1 MVQKEINK
9 KLPFYSLAAILLA
22 VLLVASIYSFNIES
36 LTPNQ
41 GPLNNPNL
49 NNNNNNPNPIDNINI
64 NPQVYSMMTF
74 SSYSA
79 LADFLKTSTGSSSL
93 GSYDGRFGLS
103 SQAPSAVPSQA
114 ESGLGGTNTK
124 DYSTTNIQVAGVDEA
139 DKVKTDGNYIYMI
152 GNNTVYILDAN
163 PQNAK
168 VLYKIP
174 YENTYLSGIYL
185 NENTNKLVVLG
196 NQYVPY
202 VYPNGR
208 ELQPGFSTDLY
219 PYWNS
224 GTTFVHI
231 YDVTDKSQPVLARNF
246 TMTGNYVN
254 SRMIE
259 GYVYSIVNQNAY
271 LVNDTPVLPMMN
283 SGTKMSEIAAT
294 NIYYTNF
301 TDTFYSYTTFL
312 AFNLQNN
319 DQKPTNMTIMM
330 GGAGTIYV
338 SQSNIYVTYPT
349 YNYQLLKVPE
359 TIGGATTGSAPIGI
373 LPQETW
379 QEKTSIYRIAISG
392 PKMTFAAQGN
402 VTGNVLNQYAMDEN
416 NNYFRIA
423 TTAYYYNSQTYTSTQ
438 QNNIY
443 VLDMNLQTV
452 GKLEN
457 LGTGENFHAA
467 RFMGNRCYLVTF
479 QRTDPLFVID
489 LSQPN
494 HPKLL
499 GELIIPGYSDYL
511 HPFDETHLIGLG
523 KDAVAAEGNF
533 AWYLGLKLSIFDV
546 ADVNNPKEIAKFNI
560 GDRGTSSE
568 ALYEPKAFLFD
579 SAKGLLVLP
588 VDLYLINQTATSI
601 ITGVPEKTLPPVP
614 TTSSSISTTQPGGIG
629 TGSSSPSTY
638 GQFVWQ
644 GVYIFKVSLTN
655 GFELR
660 GNVTQ
665 MDNAAAL
672 MNDPALITRS
682 SYQWVDYNHFITR
695 SLYIE
700 NVLYTFSETRVQLNS
715 LDNFE
720 QIARIDLN

>member
-9 KLPFYSLAAILLA
+9 KLPIYALAAILLS
-22 VLLVASIYSFNIES
+22 VLLISSIYSFSNNS

-41 GPLNNPNL
+41 FNNPNP
-49 NNNNNNPNPIDNINI
+49 NNNNNG
-64 NPQVYSMMTF
+64 QVSSMQHF
-74 SSYSA
+74 PSYTA
-79 LADFLKTSTGSSSL
+79 LKDFLKTSTASSPL
-93 GSYDGRFGLS
+93 GTYDTRFGITTS
-103 SQAPSAVPSQA
+103 SPSAVPSQA
-114 ESGLGGTNTK
+114 ESSLGGTNTK

-139 DKVKTDGNYIYMI
+139 DKVKTDGKYLYMI
-152 GNNTVYILDAN
+152 GNNSVYIIDAN

-168 VLYKIP
+168 VLFKIP
-174 YENTYLSGIYL
+174 YENAYLAGIYL
-185 NENTNKLVVLG
+185 NENTNKLIVLG
-196 NQYVPY
+196 SQYVPY
-202 VYPNGR
+202 TYTNGIDI
-208 ELQPGFSTDLY
+208 QPSFSTDLY

-224 GTTFVHI
+224 GTSFVHI
-231 YDVTDKSQPVLARNF
+231 YDVADKSRPTLASNF

-259 GYVYSIVNQNAY
+259 GYIYAIVNQNAY
-271 LVNDTPVLPMMN
+271 LVNETPVLPMVK
-283 SGTKMSEIAAT
+283 SGTAMIEIAPT

-301 TDTFYSYTTFL
+301 TDTYYSYTTFL
-312 AFNLQNN
+312 AFNLQSL
-319 DQKPTNMTIMM
+319 DLKPSSMTIMM

-338 SQSNIYVTYPT
+338 SQNNIYVTYPSYT
-349 YNYQLLKVPE
+349 YQLLK
-359 TIGGATTGSAPIGI
+359 APIGTGDVRI
-373 LPQETW
+373 GIVPQDSF
-379 QEKTSIYRIAISG
+379 QEKTSIYRIAVSG
-392 PKMTFAAQGN
+392 SSMTFAAQGN
-402 VTGNVLNQYAMDEN
+402 VTGNVLSQYAMDEN
-416 NNYFRIA
+416 NDYFRIA
-423 TTAYYYNSQTYTSTQ
+423 TTAYSYSSATGTSTQ
-438 QNNIY
+438 QNNVY
-443 VLDMNLQTV
+443 VLDINLQTV

-467 RFMGNRCYLVTF
+467 RFMGDRCYLVTF

-489 LSQPN
+489 LSQPTN
-494 HPKLL
+494 PRLL

-511 HPFDETHLIGLG
+511 HPLDQTHLIGLG

-588 VDLYLINQTATSI
+588 VDLYLINQTATSMI
-601 ITGVPEKTLPPVP
+601 NGIPEKALPPLAP
-614 TTSSSISTTQPGGIG
+614 TTSSTLTTPSGGIG

-660 GNVTQ
+660 GNITQ

-700 NVLYTFSETRVQLNS
+700 SVLYTLSETRVQLNS
-715 LDNFE
+715 LDTFE
-720 QIARIDLN
+720 QIARIELN

>member
-9 KLPFYSLAAILLA
+9 KLPIYTLAAILLA
-22 VLLVASIYSFNIES
+22 VLLVASIYSFNNES

-41 GPLNNPNL
+41 GPLNNPGS
-49 NNNNNNPNPIDNINI
+49 NNNNNNPNPESN
-64 NPQVYSMMTF
+64 NPQVSSMMTF
-74 SSYSA
+74 SSVSA
-79 LADFLKTSTGSSSL
+79 LADFLKTGTGSSSF
-93 GSYDGRFGLS
+93 GSYDARFGLS

-114 ESGLGGTNTK
+114 ESSLGGTNTK

-152 GNNTVYILDAN
+152 GNNTVYIMDAN
-163 PQNAK
+163 TQNAK

-174 YENTYLSGIYL
+174 YENAYLSGIYL
-185 NENTNKLVVLG
+185 NENTNKLIVLG

-202 VYPNGR
+202 VYTDNG
-208 ELQPGFSTDLY
+208 ELQSGFSADWY

-231 YDVTDKSQPVLARNF
+231 YDVTDKNRPVLARNF

-259 GYVYSIVNQNAY
+259 GYVYAIVNQNAY
-271 LVNDTPVLPMMN
+271 LVNDTPILPMIS
-283 SGTKMSEIAAT
+283 SGTKTSEIAPA

-301 TDTFYSYTTFL
+301 TDSYYSYTTFL
-312 AFNLQNN
+312 AFNLQNTN
-319 DQKPTNMTIMM
+319 QNPSNMTIMM

-338 SQSNIYVTYPT
+338 SQTNIYVTYPSYT
-349 YNYQLLKVPE
+349 PLLLREP
-359 TIGGATTGSAPIGI
+359 ATTGGAPIGSI
-373 LPQETW
+373 PQETW

-392 PKMTFAAQGN
+392 SSMTFAAQGN
-402 VTGNVLNQYAMDEN
+402 VTGNVLNQYAMDES

-423 TTAYYYNSQTYTSTQ
+423 TTAYNYNSATYTSTQ

-443 VLDMNLQTV
+443 VLDMNLRTV

-467 RFMGNRCYLVTF
+467 SFMGNRCYLVTF

-489 LSQPN
+489 LSQPTN
-494 HPKLL
+494 PKLL

-511 HPFDETHLIGLG
+511 HPLDETHLIGLG
-523 KDAVAAEGNF
+523 KDAVASEGNF

-546 ADVNNPKEIAKFNI
+546 ANVNSPKEIAKFNI

-601 ITGVPEKTLPPVP
+601 ITGVPEKTLPPAAP
-614 TTSSSISTTQPGGIG
+614 TPGFTASTQVGGIG
-629 TGSSSPSTY
+629 TGSSSPDTY

-655 GFELR
+655 GFELQ

-682 SYQWVDYNHFITR
+682 SYQWVDYNHYITR

-715 LDNFE
+715 LNNSE
-720 QIARIDLN
+720 LIARIDLS

>member
-9 KLPFYSLAAILLA
+9 KLPIYSLAAILLS
-22 VLLVASIYSFNIES
+22 VLLIASIYSFS
-36 LTPNQ
+36 
-41 GPLNNPNL
+41 GDLNYPIL
-49 NNNNNNPNPIDNINI
+49 NNNNG
-64 NPQVYSMMTF
+64 QVSSMSTF
-74 SSYSA
+74 PSYTA
-79 LADFLKTSTGSSSL
+79 LKDFLKTSTGSSPSDT
-93 GSYDGRFGLS
+93 YDSRFGIS
-103 SQAPSAVPSQA
+103 AQSPTAAPNLA
-114 ESGLGGTNTK
+114 ESTVGGTSTK
-124 DYSTTNIQVAGVDEA
+124 DYSATNIQVSGVDEA
-139 DKVKTDGNYIYMI
+139 DKVKTDGNYLYMI

-168 VLYKIP
+168 VLFKIP
-174 YENTYLSGIYL
+174 YENAYLAGIYL
-185 NENTNKLVVLG
+185 NENTSKLIVLG
-196 NQYVPY
+196 SQYIPY
-202 VYPNGR
+202 TYTNGIDV
-208 ELQPGFSTDLY
+208 QPSFSTDLY

-224 GTTFVHI
+224 GTSFVHI
-231 YDVTDKSQPVLARNF
+231 YDITDKSRPTLASNF

-259 GYVYSIVNQNAY
+259 GYVYAIVNQNAY
-271 LVNDTPVLPMMN
+271 LVNETPVLPMVK
-283 SGTKMSEIAAT
+283 SGTVMTEIAPT

-301 TDTFYSYTTFL
+301 TDTYYSYTTFL
-312 AFNLQNN
+312 AFNLQSL
-319 DQKPTNMTIMM
+319 DLKPSSMTIMM

-338 SQSNIYVTYPT
+338 SQNNIYVTYPSYT
-349 YNYQLLKVPE
+349 YQLLK
-359 TIGGATTGSAPIGI
+359 APIGTGDVRI
-373 LPQETW
+373 GIVPQDSF
-379 QEKTSIYRIAISG
+379 QEKTSIYRIAVSG
-392 PKMTFAAQGN
+392 SSMTFAAQGN
-402 VTGNVLNQYAMDEN
+402 VTGNVLSQYAMDEN
-416 NNYFRIA
+416 NDYFRIA
-423 TTAYYYNSQTYTSTQ
+423 TTAYSYSSATGTSTQ
-438 QNNIY
+438 QNNVY
-443 VLDMNLQTV
+443 VLDINLQTV

-467 RFMGNRCYLVTF
+467 RFMGDRCYLVTF

-489 LSQPN
+489 LSQPTN
-494 HPKLL
+494 PRLL

-511 HPFDETHLIGLG
+511 HPLDQTHLIGLG

-588 VDLYLINQTATSI
+588 VDLYLINQTATSMI
-601 ITGVPEKTLPPVP
+601 NGIPEKALPPLAP
-614 TTSSSISTTQPGGIG
+614 TTSSTLTTPSGGIG

-660 GNVTQ
+660 GNITQ

-700 NVLYTFSETRVQLNS
+700 SVLYTLSETRVQLNS
-715 LDNFE
+715 LDTFE
-720 QIARIDLN
+720 QIARIELN

>member
-9 KLPFYSLAAILLA
+9 KLPIYSLAAILLS
-22 VLLVASIYSFNIES
+22 VLLIASIYSFS
-36 LTPNQ
+36 
-41 GPLNNPNL
+41 GDLNYPIL
-49 NNNNNNPNPIDNINI
+49 NNNYG
-64 NPQVYSMMTF
+64 QVSSMSTF
-74 SSYSA
+74 PSYTA
-79 LADFLKTSTGSSSL
+79 LKDFLKTSTGSSPSDT
-93 GSYDGRFGLS
+93 YDSRFGIS
-103 SQAPSAVPSQA
+103 AQSPTAAPNLA
-114 ESGLGGTNTK
+114 ESTVGGTNTK
-124 DYSTTNIQVAGVDEA
+124 DYSATNIQVSGVDEA
-139 DKVKTDGNYIYMI
+139 DKVKTDGNYLYMI

-168 VLYKIP
+168 VLFKIP
-174 YENTYLSGIYL
+174 YENAYLAGIYL
-185 NENTNKLVVLG
+185 NENTSKLIVLG
-196 NQYVPY
+196 SQYIPY
-202 VYPNGR
+202 TYTNGIDV
-208 ELQPGFSTDLY
+208 QPSFSTDLY

-224 GTTFVHI
+224 GTSFVHI
-231 YDVTDKSQPVLARNF
+231 YDITDKSRPTLASNF

-259 GYVYSIVNQNAY
+259 GYIYAIVNQNAY
-271 LVNDTPVLPMMN
+271 LVNETPVLPMVK
-283 SGTKMSEIAAT
+283 SGTVMTEIAPT

-301 TDTFYSYTTFL
+301 TDTYYSYTTFL
-312 AFNLQNN
+312 AFNLQSL
-319 DQKPTNMTIMM
+319 DLKPSSMTIMM

-338 SQSNIYVTYPT
+338 SQNNIYVTYPSYT
-349 YNYQLLKVPE
+349 YQLLK
-359 TIGGATTGSAPIGI
+359 APIGTGDVRI
-373 LPQETW
+373 GIVPQDSF
-379 QEKTSIYRIAISG
+379 QEKTSIYRIAVSG
-392 PKMTFAAQGN
+392 SSMTFAAQGN
-402 VTGNVLNQYAMDEN
+402 VTGNVLSQYAMDEN
-416 NNYFRIA
+416 NDYFRIA
-423 TTAYYYNSQTYTSTQ
+423 TTAYSYSSATGTSTQ
-438 QNNIY
+438 QNNVY
-443 VLDMNLQTV
+443 VLDINLQTV

-467 RFMGNRCYLVTF
+467 RFMGDRCYLVTF

-489 LSQPN
+489 LSQPTN
-494 HPKLL
+494 PRLL

-511 HPFDETHLIGLG
+511 HPLDQTHLIGLG

-588 VDLYLINQTATSI
+588 VDLYLINQTATSMI
-601 ITGVPEKTLPPVP
+601 NGIPEKALPPLAP
-614 TTSSSISTTQPGGIG
+614 TTSSTLTTPSGGIG

-660 GNVTQ
+660 GNITQ

-700 NVLYTFSETRVQLNS
+700 SVLYTLSETRVQLNS
-715 LDNFE
+715 LDTFE
-720 QIARIDLN
+720 QIARIELN

>member
-1 MVQKEINK
+1 MVQKEVNK
-9 KLPFYSLAAILLA
+9 KLTVYGLASILLA
-22 VLLVASIYSFNIES
+22 VLLFASIYSFSIES

-49 NNNNNNPNPIDNINI
+49 NNNKNNQNPDNNI
-64 NPQVYSMMTF
+64 SPQVSSMMTF

-79 LADFLKTSTGSSSL
+79 LKDFLKTSTGSSSL
-93 GSYDGRFGLS
+93 GYYDSRFGLP

-114 ESGLGGTNTK
+114 ESALGGTNTK
-124 DYSTTNIQVAGVDEA
+124 DYSATNIQVADVDEA

-152 GNNTVYILDAN
+152 GNNTVYIIDAN

-168 VLYKIP
+168 VLFKMS
-174 YENTYLSGIYL
+174 YEDAYLAGIYL
-185 NENTNKLVVLG
+185 NENTNKLIVLG
-196 NQYVPY
+196 NQYIPY
-202 VYPNGR
+202 ISISRDLSPS
-208 ELQPGFSTDLY
+208 FTTDLY

-231 YDVTDKSQPVLARNF
+231 YDVANKTRPILARNF

-259 GYVYSIVNQNAY
+259 GYAYAIVNQNAY
-271 LVNDTPVLPMMN
+271 LVDETPILPMIN
-283 SGTKMSEIAAT
+283 SGTVMTEIAPT
-294 NIYYTNF
+294 NIYYTNIS
-301 TDTFYSYTTFL
+301 DSYYSYTTFL
-312 AFNLQNN
+312 AFNLQNL
-319 DQKPTNMTIMM
+319 DQKPSNMTIMM
-330 GGAGTIYV
+330 GGAGTLYV
-338 SQSNIYVTYPT
+338 SQNNIYVTYPSYT
-349 YNYQLLKVPE
+349 PQLLKLP
-359 TIGGATTGSAPIGI
+359 ATTGGAPIGI
-373 LPQETW
+373 LPQETYL
-379 QEKTSIYRIAISG
+379 EKTSIYRIAISG
-392 PKMTFAAQGN
+392 SSMTFAAQGN

-423 TTAYYYNSQTYTSTQ
+423 TTAYYYNPATSTSTQ

-443 VLDMNLQTV
+443 VLNMNLQTV

-467 RFMGNRCYLVTF
+467 RFMGDRCYIVTF

-494 HPKLL
+494 NPKLL

-511 HPFDETHLIGLG
+511 HPLDQTHLIGLG
-523 KDAVAAEGNF
+523 KDAVATEGNF
-533 AWYLGLKLSIFDV
+533 ALYLGLKLSIFDV
-546 ADVNNPKEIAKFNI
+546 ADVNNPKEIAKFDI
-560 GDRGTSSE
+560 GDRGTTSE

-579 SAKGLLVLP
+579 SSKGLLVLP
-588 VDLYLINQTATSI
+588 VDLYLINRTATSI
-601 ITGVPEKTLPPVP
+601 ITGIPGKTLSPVVP
-614 TTSSSISTTQPGGIG
+614 TPTASLITRAGGIG

-644 GVYIFKVSLTN
+644 GVYIFKVSLTK
-655 GFELR
+655 GFELK

-682 SYQWVDYNHFITR
+682 SYQWIDYNHFITR
-695 SLYIE
+695 SLYIQ
-700 NVLYTFSETRVQLNS
+700 NVLYTLSETRVQLNS

-720 QIARIDLN
+720 QIARIDLS

>member
-1 MVQKEINK
+1 MVQKEINR
-9 KLPFYSLAAILLA
+9 KLPIYALAAILLS
-22 VLLVASIYSFNIES
+22 VLLITSIYSFSNDS

-41 GPLNNPNL
+41 GQLNNPNP
-49 NNNNNNPNPIDNINI
+49 NNNNNG
-64 NPQVYSMMTF
+64 QVSSMKTF
-74 SSYSA
+74 PSYTA
-79 LADFLKTSTGSSSL
+79 LKDFLKTSTGSSPL
-93 GSYDGRFGLS
+93 GTYDSRFGLS
-103 SQAPSAVPSQA
+103 TQSPSALPSQA
-114 ESGLGGTNTK
+114 ESTLGETNTK
-124 DYSTTNIQVAGVDEA
+124 DYSSTNIQVAGVDEA
-139 DKVKTDGNYIYMI
+139 DKIKTDGNYLYII

-168 VLYKIP
+168 VLFKIP
-174 YENTYLSGIYL
+174 YENAILEGIYL
-185 NENTNKLVVLG
+185 NENTSKLVVLG
-196 NQYVPY
+196 NRYVPY
-202 VYPNGR
+202 TYANGIDI
-208 ELQPGFSTDLY
+208 QPSFSTDLY

-231 YDVTDKSQPVLARNF
+231 YDVTDKSRPTLSRNF

-259 GYVYSIVNQNAY
+259 GYVYAIVNQNAY
-271 LVNDTPVLPMMN
+271 LVNETPVLPMIKSSTAM
-283 SGTKMSEIAAT
+283 TEIAPT

-301 TDTFYSYTTFL
+301 TDTYYSYTTFL
-312 AFNLQNN
+312 AFNLQNS
-319 DQKPTNMTIMM
+319 DQKPSTMTIMM

-338 SQSNIYVTYPT
+338 SQNNMYVTYPS
-349 YNYQLLKVPE
+349 YSYQLLKAP
-359 TIGGATTGSAPIGI
+359 IGTGDARIGI
-373 LPQETW
+373 LPQDTF
-379 QEKTSIYRIAISG
+379 QEKTSIYRIAVSG
-392 PKMTFAAQGN
+392 SSMTFAAQGN

-423 TTAYYYNSQTYTSTQ
+423 TTAYYYNSATGTSIQ
-438 QNNIY
+438 QNNVY
-443 VLDMNLQTV
+443 VLDMSLQTV

-467 RFMGNRCYLVTF
+467 RFMGDRCYLVTF

-489 LSQPN
+489 LSQPAN
-494 HPKLL
+494 PKLI
-499 GELIIPGYSDYL
+499 GELIMPGYSDYL
-511 HPFDETHLIGLG
+511 HPIDQTHLIGLG

-533 AWYLGLKLSIFDV
+533 AWYQGLKLSIFDV

-579 SAKGLLVLP
+579 SSKGLLILP

-601 ITGVPEKTLPPVP
+601 ITGIPEKTLPPVTATP
-614 TTSSSISTTQPGGIG
+614 DSTFSPQAGGIG
-629 TGSSSPSTY
+629 IGSSSPSTY

-644 GVYIFKVSLTN
+644 GVYIFKVSLTK
-655 GFELR
+655 GFELQ

-682 SYQWVDYNHFITR
+682 SYQWFDYNHFITR
-695 SLYIE
+695 SLYIQ

>member
-9 KLPFYSLAAILLA
+9 KLPIYALAAILLA
-22 VLLVASIYSFNIES
+22 VLLIASIYSFSNDS

-41 GPLNNPNL
+41 GQLNNPNP
-49 NNNNNNPNPIDNINI
+49 NNNYNG
-64 NPQVYSMMTF
+64 QVSSMKTF
-74 SSYSA
+74 PSYTA
-79 LADFLKTSTGSSSL
+79 LKDFLKTSTGSSPL
-93 GSYDGRFGLS
+93 GTYDARFGIS
-103 SQAPSAVPSQA
+103 TQAPSAVPSQA
-114 ESGLGGTNTK
+114 ESTLGGTNTK

-139 DKVKTDGNYIYMI
+139 DKVKTDGNYLYMI
-152 GNNTVYILDAN
+152 GNNTVYIIDAN

-168 VLYKIP
+168 VLSKIP
-174 YENTYLSGIYL
+174 YENAYIEGIYL
-185 NENTNKLVVLG
+185 NENTNKLIVLG
-196 NQYVPY
+196 SQYIPY
-202 VYPNGR
+202 TYANGIDI
-208 ELQPGFSTDLY
+208 QPSFSTDLY

-231 YDVTDKSQPVLARNF
+231 YDVTDKSRPMLARNF

-259 GYVYSIVNQNAY
+259 GYVYAIVNQNAY
-271 LVNDTPVLPMMN
+271 LVNETPVLPMIN
-283 SGTKMSEIAAT
+283 SGTAMTEIAPT

-301 TDTFYSYTTFL
+301 TDTYYSYTTFL
-312 AFNLQNN
+312 AFNLQNL
-319 DQKPTNMTIMM
+319 DQPPSNMTIMM

-338 SQSNIYVTYPT
+338 SQNNIYVTYPSYT
-349 YNYQLLKVPE
+349 YQLLKAP
-359 TIGGATTGSAPIGI
+359 IATVGAPIGI
-373 LPQETW
+373 LPQDTF
-379 QEKTSIYRIAISG
+379 QEKTSIYRIVVSG
-392 PKMTFAAQGN
+392 SSMTFAAQGN

-423 TTAYYYNSQTYTSTQ
+423 TTAYYYNSATGTSTQ
-438 QNNIY
+438 QNNVY
-443 VLDMNLQTV
+443 VLDINLQTV

-467 RFMGNRCYLVTF
+467 RFMGDRCYLVAF

-489 LSQPN
+489 LSQPTN
-494 HPKLL
+494 PKLL
-499 GELIIPGYSDYL
+499 GELTIPGYSDYL
-511 HPFDETHLIGLG
+511 HPIDQTHLIGLG
-523 KDAVAAEGNF
+523 KDAVATEGNF

-560 GDRGTSSE
+560 GDRGTNSE

-579 SAKGLLVLP
+579 NAKGILVLP

-601 ITGVPEKTLPPVP
+601 ITGIPEKTVPPVAQTP
-614 TTSSSISTTQPGGIG
+614 SSTLTIQSGGIG
-629 TGSSSPSTY
+629 TGASSPSTY

-660 GNVTQ
+660 GNITQ

-700 NVLYTFSETRVQLNS
+700 NVLYTLSETRVQLNS

>member
-9 KLPFYSLAAILLA
+9 KLPIYSLAAILLS
-22 VLLVASIYSFNIES
+22 VLLIASIYSFS
-36 LTPNQ
+36 
-41 GPLNNPNL
+41 GDLNYPIL
-49 NNNNNNPNPIDNINI
+49 NNNYG
-64 NPQVYSMMTF
+64 QVSSMSTF
-74 SSYSA
+74 PSYTA
-79 LADFLKTSTGSSSL
+79 LKDFLKTSTGSSPSDT
-93 GSYDGRFGLS
+93 YDSRFGIS
-103 SQAPSAVPSQA
+103 AQSPTAAPNLA
-114 ESGLGGTNTK
+114 ESTVGGTSTK
-124 DYSTTNIQVAGVDEA
+124 DYSATNIQVSGVDEA
-139 DKVKTDGNYIYMI
+139 DKVKTDGNYLYMI

-168 VLYKIP
+168 VLFKIP
-174 YENTYLSGIYL
+174 YENAYLAGIYL
-185 NENTNKLVVLG
+185 NENTSKLIVLG
-196 NQYVPY
+196 SQYIPY
-202 VYPNGR
+202 TYTNGIDV
-208 ELQPGFSTDLY
+208 QPSFSTDLY

-224 GTTFVHI
+224 GTSFVHI
-231 YDVTDKSQPVLARNF
+231 YDITDKSRPTLASNF

-259 GYVYSIVNQNAY
+259 GYVYAIVNQNAY
-271 LVNDTPVLPMMN
+271 LVNETPVLPMVK
-283 SGTKMSEIAAT
+283 SGTVMTEIAPT

-301 TDTFYSYTTFL
+301 TDTYYSYTTFL
-312 AFNLQNN
+312 AFNLQSL
-319 DQKPTNMTIMM
+319 DLKPSSMTIMM

-338 SQSNIYVTYPT
+338 SQNNIYVTYPSYT
-349 YNYQLLKVPE
+349 YQLLK
-359 TIGGATTGSAPIGI
+359 APIGTGDVRI
-373 LPQETW
+373 GIVPQDSF
-379 QEKTSIYRIAISG
+379 QEKTSIYRIAVSG
-392 PKMTFAAQGN
+392 SSMTFAAQGN
-402 VTGNVLNQYAMDEN
+402 VTGNVLSQYAMDEN
-416 NNYFRIA
+416 NDYFRIA
-423 TTAYYYNSQTYTSTQ
+423 TTAYSYSSATGTSTQ
-438 QNNIY
+438 QNNVY
-443 VLDMNLQTV
+443 VLDINLQTV

-467 RFMGNRCYLVTF
+467 RFMGDRCYLVTF

-489 LSQPN
+489 LSQPTN
-494 HPKLL
+494 PRLL

-511 HPFDETHLIGLG
+511 HPLDQTHLIGLG

-588 VDLYLINQTATSI
+588 VDLYLINQTATSMI
-601 ITGVPEKTLPPVP
+601 NGIPEKALPPLAP
-614 TTSSSISTTQPGGIG
+614 TTSSTLTTPSGGIG

-660 GNVTQ
+660 GNITQ

-700 NVLYTFSETRVQLNS
+700 SVLYTLSETRVQLNS
-715 LDNFE
+715 LDTFE
-720 QIARIDLN
+720 QIARIELN

>member
-9 KLPFYSLAAILLA
+9 KLPIYSLAAILLS
-22 VLLVASIYSFNIES
+22 VLLIASIYSFS
-36 LTPNQ
+36 
-41 GPLNNPNL
+41 GDLNYPIL
-49 NNNNNNPNPIDNINI
+49 NNNNG
-64 NPQVYSMMTF
+64 QVSSMSTF
-74 SSYSA
+74 PSYTA
-79 LADFLKTSTGSSSL
+79 LKDFLKTSTGSSPSDT
-93 GSYDGRFGLS
+93 YDSRFGIS
-103 SQAPSAVPSQA
+103 AQSPTAAPNLA
-114 ESGLGGTNTK
+114 ESTVGGTSTK
-124 DYSTTNIQVAGVDEA
+124 DYSATNIQVSGVDEA
-139 DKVKTDGNYIYMI
+139 DKVKTDGNYLYMI

-168 VLYKIP
+168 VLFKIP
-174 YENTYLSGIYL
+174 YENAYLAGIYL
-185 NENTNKLVVLG
+185 NENTSKLIVLG
-196 NQYVPY
+196 SQYIPY
-202 VYPNGR
+202 TYTNGIDV
-208 ELQPGFSTDLY
+208 QPSFSTDLY

-224 GTTFVHI
+224 GTSFVHI
-231 YDVTDKSQPVLARNF
+231 YDITDKSRPTLASNF

-259 GYVYSIVNQNAY
+259 GYIYAIVNQNAY
-271 LVNDTPVLPMMN
+271 LVNETPVLPMVK
-283 SGTKMSEIAAT
+283 SGTAMTEIAPT

-301 TDTFYSYTTFL
+301 TDTYYSYTTFL
-312 AFNLQNN
+312 AFNLQSL
-319 DQKPTNMTIMM
+319 DLKPSSMTIMM

-338 SQSNIYVTYPT
+338 SQNNIYVTYPSYT
-349 YNYQLLKVPE
+349 YQLLK
-359 TIGGATTGSAPIGI
+359 APIGTGDVRI
-373 LPQETW
+373 GIVPQDSF
-379 QEKTSIYRIAISG
+379 QEKTSIYRIAVSG
-392 PKMTFAAQGN
+392 SSMTFAAQGN
-402 VTGNVLNQYAMDEN
+402 VTGNVLSQYAMDEN
-416 NNYFRIA
+416 NDYFRIA
-423 TTAYYYNSQTYTSTQ
+423 TTAYSYSSATGTSTQ
-438 QNNIY
+438 QNNVY
-443 VLDMNLQTV
+443 VLDINLQTV

-467 RFMGNRCYLVTF
+467 RFMGDRCYLVTF

-489 LSQPN
+489 LSQPTN
-494 HPKLL
+494 PRLL

-511 HPFDETHLIGLG
+511 HPLDQTHLIGLG

-588 VDLYLINQTATSI
+588 VDLYLINQTATSMI
-601 ITGVPEKTLPPVP
+601 NGIPEKALPPLAP
-614 TTSSSISTTQPGGIG
+614 TTSSTLTTPSGGIG

-660 GNVTQ
+660 GNITQ

-700 NVLYTFSETRVQLNS
+700 SVLYTLSETRVQLNS
-715 LDNFE
+715 LDTFE
-720 QIARIDLN
+720 QIARIELN

>member
-1 MVQKEINK
+1 MVQKEINR
-9 KLPFYSLAAILLA
+9 KLPIYALAAILLS
-22 VLLVASIYSFNIES
+22 VLLITSIYSFSNDS

-41 GPLNNPNL
+41 GQLNNPNP
-49 NNNNNNPNPIDNINI
+49 NNNNNG
-64 NPQVYSMMTF
+64 QVSSMKTF
-74 SSYSA
+74 PSYTA
-79 LADFLKTSTGSSSL
+79 LKDFLKTSTGSSTL
-93 GSYDGRFGLS
+93 GTYDARFGIS
-103 SQAPSAVPSQA
+103 AQSPSAVPSQA
-114 ESGLGGTNTK
+114 ESTLGGTNTK
-124 DYSTTNIQVAGVDEA
+124 DYSSTNIQVAGVDEA
-139 DKVKTDGNYIYMI
+139 DKIKTDGNYLYMI

-168 VLYKIP
+168 VLFKIP
-174 YENTYLSGIYL
+174 YENAYLEGIYL
-185 NENTNKLVVLG
+185 NENTNKLIVLG
-196 NQYVPY
+196 SQYVPY
-202 VYPNGR
+202 TYANGM
-208 ELQPGFSTDLY
+208 EIQPSFAADLY

-224 GTTFVHI
+224 GTIFIHI
-231 YDVTDKSQPVLARNF
+231 FDVTDKSRPTLARNF
-246 TMTGNYVN
+246 TMSGNYVN

-259 GYVYSIVNQNAY
+259 GYVYAIVNQNAY
-271 LVNDTPVLPMMN
+271 LVNETPVLPMIN
-283 SGTKMSEIAAT
+283 SGTAMAEIAPT

-301 TDTFYSYTTFL
+301 TDTYYSYTTFM
-312 AFNLQNN
+312 AFNLQNL
-319 DQKPTNMTIMM
+319 DQKPSTMTIMM

-338 SQSNIYVTYPT
+338 SQNNIFVTYPS
-349 YNYQLLKVPE
+349 YSYQLLK
-359 TIGGATTGSAPIGI
+359 APIATGDVRI
-373 LPQETW
+373 GMPPQDAY
-379 QEKTSIYRIAISG
+379 QEKTSIYRIAVSG
-392 PKMTFAAQGN
+392 SSMTFAAQGN

-416 NNYFRIA
+416 NDYFRIA
-423 TTAYYYNSQTYTSTQ
+423 TTAYYYNSVTGTSTQ
-438 QNNIY
+438 QNNVY
-443 VLDMNLQTV
+443 VLDMSLQTV

-489 LSQPN
+489 LSQPAN
-494 HPKLL
+494 PKLL

-511 HPFDETHLIGLG
+511 HPIDQTHLIGLG
-523 KDAVAAEGNF
+523 KDAIAGEGNF

-560 GDRGTSSE
+560 GDRGTNSE

-579 SAKGLLVLP
+579 SVKGLLVLP

-601 ITGVPEKTLPPVP
+601 ITGIPEKTLPPVTVTP
-614 TTSSSISTTQPGGIG
+614 GSAFSTQAGGIG

-660 GNVTQ
+660 GNITQ

-700 NVLYTFSETRVQLNS
+700 NVLYTLSETRVQLNS
-715 LDNFE
+715 LDNLE
-720 QIARIDLN
+720 QIARIDLK

>member
-9 KLPFYSLAAILLA
+9 KLPIYALAAILLS
-22 VLLVASIYSFNIES
+22 VLLISSIYSFSNDS
-36 LTPNQ
+36 LAPNQ
-41 GPLNNPNL
+41 GQLNNPNP
-49 NNNNNNPNPIDNINI
+49 NNNNNG
-64 NPQVYSMMTF
+64 QVSYMKTF
-74 SSYSA
+74 SSYTA
-79 LADFLKTSTGSSSL
+79 LKDFLKTSTESSPL
-93 GSYDGRFGLS
+93 ETYDARFGMS
-103 SQAPSAVPSQA
+103 AQSTSAVPSQA
-114 ESGLGGTNTK
+114 ESSLGGTNTK
-124 DYSTTNIQVAGVDEA
+124 DYSSTNIQVAGVDEA
-139 DKVKTDGNYIYMI
+139 DKIKTDGNYLYMI
-152 GNNTVYILDAN
+152 GNNNVYILDAN

-168 VLYKIP
+168 VLFKIP

-185 NENTNKLVVLG
+185 NENTNKLIVLG

-202 VYPNGR
+202 TYTNGI
-208 ELQPGFSTDLY
+208 EIQPSFSTDLY

-231 YDVTDKSQPVLARNF
+231 YDVTDKSRPTLASNF

-254 SRMIE
+254 SRMID
-259 GYVYSIVNQNAY
+259 GYLYAIVNQNAY
-271 LVNDTPVLPMMN
+271 LVNETPVLPMIN
-283 SGTKMSEIAAT
+283 SGTAMTEIAPT

-301 TDTFYSYTTFL
+301 SDTYYSYTTFL
-312 AFNLQNN
+312 AFNLQNL
-319 DQKPTNMTIMM
+319 DQKPSNMTIMM

-338 SQSNIYVTYPT
+338 SQNNIYVTYPSYT
-349 YNYQLLKVPE
+349 YQLLKAP
-359 TIGGATTGSAPIGI
+359 ITTGDDRIGI
-373 LPQETW
+373 LPQDTA
-379 QEKTSIYRIAISG
+379 QEKTSIYRIAVSG
-392 PKMTFAAQGN
+392 SSMTFEAQGN

-423 TTAYYYNSQTYTSTQ
+423 TTAYYYNSATGSSTQ
-438 QNNIY
+438 QNNVY

-479 QRTDPLFVID
+479 QKTDPLFVID
-489 LSQPN
+489 LSQPTN
-494 HPKLL
+494 PKLL

-511 HPFDETHLIGLG
+511 HPIDQTHLIGLG

-533 AWYLGLKLSIFDV
+533 AWYQGLKLSIFDV

-579 SAKGLLVLP
+579 SSKGLLVLP

-601 ITGVPEKTLPPVP
+601 INGIPEKTIPPVTAAP
-614 TTSSSISTTQPGGIG
+614 GSTFSTQAGGIG

-655 GFELR
+655 GFELQ
-660 GNVTQ
+660 GNITQ

-682 SYQWVDYNHFITR
+682 SYQWIDYNHFITR

-700 NVLYTFSETRVQLNS
+700 NVLYTLSETRVQLNS
-715 LDNFE
+715 LDNFR
-720 QIARIDLN
+720 QIARIELN

>member
-9 KLPFYSLAAILLA
+9 KLPIYTLAAILLA
-22 VLLVASIYSFNIES
+22 VLLVASIYSFNMES
-36 LTPNQ
+36 LTTNQ
-41 GPLNNPNL
+41 GLLNNPSS
-49 NNNNNNPNPIDNINI
+49 NNNNNNPNPGNNNNN
-64 NPQVYSMMTF
+64 NPPVSSMMTF
-74 SSYSA
+74 SSISA
-79 LADFLKTSTGSSSL
+79 LADFLKTSTGSTSL
-93 GSYDGRFGLS
+93 GSYDSRFGLS

-114 ESGLGGTNTK
+114 ESSLGGTNTK
-124 DYSTTNIQVAGVDEA
+124 DYSTTNIQVGGVDEA

-152 GNNTVYILDAN
+152 GNNTVYIIDAN

-168 VLYKIP
+168 VINKIP
-174 YENTYLSGIYL
+174 YENVYLSGIYL
-185 NENTNKLVVLG
+185 NENTNKLIVLG

-202 VYPNGR
+202 VYPDSR
-208 ELQPGFSTDLY
+208 DLQPGFSTDLY

-231 YDVTDKSQPVLARNF
+231 YDVTDKSRPVLASNF

-259 GYVYSIVNQNAY
+259 GYVYAIVNQNAY
-271 LVNDTPVLPMMN
+271 LVNDTPVLPMIN
-283 SGTKMSEIAAT
+283 FGTRMSEIAST
-294 NIYYTNF
+294 SIYFTNF

-312 AFNLQNN
+312 AFNLQNTN
-319 DQKPTNMTIMM
+319 QKPSNMTIMM

-338 SQSNIYVTYPT
+338 SQNNIYVTYPSYT
-349 YNYQLLKVPE
+349 PQLLKEP
-359 TIGGATTGSAPIGI
+359 ATTGGPPVGI
-373 LPQETW
+373 LPQEIW
-379 QEKTSIYRIAISG
+379 QEKTSIYRITISG
-392 PKMTFAAQGN
+392 SSMTFAAQGN
-402 VTGNVLNQYAMDEN
+402 VTGNVINQYAMDEN

-423 TTAYYYNSQTYTSTQ
+423 TTAYNYNSATYTSTQ

-494 HPKLL
+494 NPKLL

-546 ADVNNPKEIAKFNI
+546 GDVNNPKEIAKFNI

-579 SAKGLLVLP
+579 SAKGLIVLP

-601 ITGVPEKTLPPVP
+601 ITGVPENNLPVTKIPSSTL
-614 TTSSSISTTQPGGIG
+614 ITQPGGIG

-644 GVYIFKVSLTN
+644 GVYIFKVNLTN

-665 MDNAAAL
+665 MDNTVAL
-672 MNDPALITRS
+672 INDPALITRS

-720 QIARIDLN
+720 QIARIDLS

>member
-9 KLPFYSLAAILLA
+9 KLPIYTLAAILLV
-22 VLLVASIYSFNIES
+22 VLLVASIYSFNNES

-41 GPLNNPNL
+41 GPLNNPGS
-49 NNNNNNPNPIDNINI
+49 NNNNNNPNPDNN
-64 NPQVYSMMTF
+64 NPQVSSMMTF
-74 SSYSA
+74 SSVSA
-79 LADFLKTSTGSSSL
+79 LADFLKTSTGSSSF
-93 GSYDGRFGLS
+93 GSYDARFGIS

-114 ESGLGGTNTK
+114 ESSLGGTNTK

-152 GNNTVYILDAN
+152 GNNTVYIMDAN

-174 YENTYLSGIYL
+174 YENAYLSGIYL
-185 NENTNKLVVLG
+185 NENTNKLIVLG

-202 VYPNGR
+202 VYTDNG

-231 YDVTDKSQPVLARNF
+231 YDVTDKNRPVLARNF

-259 GYVYSIVNQNAY
+259 GYVYAIVNQNAY
-271 LVNDTPVLPMMN
+271 LVNDTPILPMIS
-283 SGTKMSEIAAT
+283 SGAKTSEIAPA

-301 TDTFYSYTTFL
+301 TDSYYSYTTFL
-312 AFNLQNN
+312 TFNLQNIN
-319 DQKPTNMTIMM
+319 QNPSNMTIMM

-338 SQSNIYVTYPT
+338 SQTNIYVTYPSYT
-349 YNYQLLKVPE
+349 PLLLREP
-359 TIGGATTGSAPIGI
+359 ATTGGAPIGSI
-373 LPQETW
+373 PQETW

-392 PKMTFAAQGN
+392 SSMTFAAQGN
-402 VTGNVLNQYAMDEN
+402 VTGNVLNQYAMDES

-423 TTAYYYNSQTYTSTQ
+423 TTAYNYNSATYTSTQ

-443 VLDMNLQTV
+443 VLDMNLRTV

-489 LSQPN
+489 LSQPTN
-494 HPKLL
+494 PKLL

-511 HPFDETHLIGLG
+511 HPLDETHLIGLG
-523 KDAVAAEGNF
+523 KDAVASEGNF

-546 ADVNNPKEIAKFNI
+546 ANVNSPKEIAKFNI

-601 ITGVPEKTLPPVP
+601 ITGVPEKTLPPAA
-614 TTSSSISTTQPGGIG
+614 TTPGFTASTQVGGIG
-629 TGSSSPSTY
+629 TGSSSPDTY

-655 GFELR
+655 GFELQ

-682 SYQWVDYNHFITR
+682 SYQWVDYNHYITR

-715 LDNFE
+715 LNNFE
-720 QIARIDLN
+720 LIARIDLS

>member
-1 MVQKEINK
+1 
-9 KLPFYSLAAILLA
+9 
-22 VLLVASIYSFNIES
+22 
-36 LTPNQ
+36 
-41 GPLNNPNL
+41 
-49 NNNNNNPNPIDNINI
+49 
-64 NPQVYSMMTF
+64 
-74 SSYSA
+74 
-79 LADFLKTSTGSSSL
+79 
-93 GSYDGRFGLS
+93 
-103 SQAPSAVPSQA
+103 
-114 ESGLGGTNTK
+114 
-124 DYSTTNIQVAGVDEA
+124 
-139 DKVKTDGNYIYMI
+139 
-152 GNNTVYILDAN
+152 
-163 PQNAK
+163 
-168 VLYKIP
+168 
-174 YENTYLSGIYL
+174 
-185 NENTNKLVVLG
+185 
-196 NQYVPY
+196 
-202 VYPNGR
+202 
-208 ELQPGFSTDLY
+208 
-219 PYWNS
+219 
-224 GTTFVHI
+224 
-231 YDVTDKSQPVLARNF
+231 
-246 TMTGNYVN
+246 
-254 SRMIE
+254 
-259 GYVYSIVNQNAY
+259 
-271 LVNDTPVLPMMN
+271 
-283 SGTKMSEIAAT
+283 
-294 NIYYTNF
+294 
-301 TDTFYSYTTFL
+301 
-312 AFNLQNN
+312 
-319 DQKPTNMTIMM
+319 
-330 GGAGTIYV
+330 
-338 SQSNIYVTYPT
+338 
-349 YNYQLLKVPE
+349 
-359 TIGGATTGSAPIGI
+359 
-373 LPQETW
+373 
-379 QEKTSIYRIAISG
+379 
-392 PKMTFAAQGN
+392 
-402 VTGNVLNQYAMDEN
+402 MDEN

-423 TTAYYYNSQTYTSTQ
+423 TTAYTTNSATYTSTQ

-494 HPKLL
+494 NPKLL

-579 SAKGLLVLP
+579 NAKSLLVLP

-601 ITGVPEKTLPPVP
+601 ITGVPEKTLPPVS
-614 TTSSSISTTQPGGIG
+614 TTSSSTSTTQPGGIG
-629 TGSSSPSTY
+629 TGSNSPSTY

-644 GVYIFKVSLTN
+644 GVYIFKVSLAN

-700 NVLYTFSETRVQLNS
+700 NMLYTFSETRVQLNS
-715 LDNFE
+715 LENFE
-720 QIARIDLN
+720 QIARIELS

>member
-1 MVQKEINK
+1 MVQREINK
-9 KLPFYSLAAILLA
+9 KLPIYTLAAILLA
-22 VLLVASIYSFNIES
+22 VLLVASIYSFNMES

-41 GPLNNPNL
+41 GLLNNPSS
-49 NNNNNNPNPIDNINI
+49 NNNNNNPNPGNNNNN
-64 NPQVYSMMTF
+64 NPQVSSMMTF
-74 SSYSA
+74 SSISA
-79 LADFLKTSTGSSSL
+79 LADFLKTSTGSTSL
-93 GSYDGRFGLS
+93 GSYDSRFGLS

-114 ESGLGGTNTK
+114 ESSLGGTNTK

-139 DKVKTDGNYIYMI
+139 DKVKTDGKYIYMI
-152 GNNTVYILDAN
+152 GNNTVYIIDAN
-163 PQNAK
+163 PQNAE
-168 VLYKIP
+168 VIYKIP
-174 YENTYLSGIYL
+174 YENVYLSGIYL
-185 NENTNKLVVLG
+185 NENTNKLIVLG

-202 VYPNGR
+202 VYPDSGD
-208 ELQPGFSTDLY
+208 LQPGFSTDLY

-231 YDVTDKSQPVLARNF
+231 YDVTDKSRPVLASNF

-259 GYVYSIVNQNAY
+259 GYVYAIVNQNAY
-271 LVNDTPVLPMMN
+271 LVNDTPVLPMIN
-283 SGTKMSEIAAT
+283 SGTRMSEIAST
-294 NIYYTNF
+294 SIYFTNF

-312 AFNLQNN
+312 AFNLQNIN
-319 DQKPTNMTIMM
+319 QKPSNMTIMM
-330 GGAGTIYV
+330 GGAGTIYF
-338 SQSNIYVTYPT
+338 SQNNIYVTYPSYT
-349 YNYQLLKVPE
+349 PQLLKEP
-359 TIGGATTGSAPIGI
+359 ATTGIPPVGI
-373 LPQETW
+373 LPQEIW
-379 QEKTSIYRIAISG
+379 QEKTSIYRITISG
-392 PKMTFAAQGN
+392 SSMTFAAQGN
-402 VTGNVLNQYAMDEN
+402 VTGNIINQYAMDEN

-423 TTAYYYNSQTYTSTQ
+423 TTANNYNSATYTSTQ

-494 HPKLL
+494 NPKLL

-546 ADVNNPKEIAKFNI
+546 GDVNNPKEIAKFNI

-579 SAKGLLVLP
+579 STKGLLVLP

-601 ITGVPEKTLPPVP
+601 ITGVPENNLPVTKIP
-614 TTSSSISTTQPGGIG
+614 SSSLITQPGGIG

-644 GVYIFKVSLTN
+644 GVYIFKVNLTN

-665 MDNAAAL
+665 MDNAVAL
-672 MNDPALITRS
+672 INDPALITRS

-720 QIARIDLN
+720 QIARIDLS

>member
-9 KLPFYSLAAILLA
+9 KLPIYSLAAILLS
-22 VLLVASIYSFNIES
+22 VLLIASIYSFS
-36 LTPNQ
+36 
-41 GPLNNPNL
+41 GDLNYPNL
-49 NNNNNNPNPIDNINI
+49 NNNNG
-64 NPQVYSMMTF
+64 QVSSMSTF
-74 SSYSA
+74 PSYTA
-79 LADFLKTSTGSSSL
+79 LKDFLKTSTGSSPSDT
-93 GSYDGRFGLS
+93 YDSRFGIS
-103 SQAPSAVPSQA
+103 AQSPTAAPNLA
-114 ESGLGGTNTK
+114 ESTVGGTNTK
-124 DYSTTNIQVAGVDEA
+124 DYSATNIQVSGVDEA
-139 DKVKTDGNYIYMI
+139 DKVKTDGNYLYMI

-168 VLYKIP
+168 VLFKIP
-174 YENTYLSGIYL
+174 YENAYLAGIYL
-185 NENTNKLVVLG
+185 NENTSKLIVLG
-196 NQYVPY
+196 SQYIPY
-202 VYPNGR
+202 TYTNGIDV
-208 ELQPGFSTDLY
+208 QPSFSTDLY

-224 GTTFVHI
+224 GTSFVHI
-231 YDVTDKSQPVLARNF
+231 YDITDKSRPTLASNF

-259 GYVYSIVNQNAY
+259 GYVYAIVNQNAY
-271 LVNDTPVLPMMN
+271 LVNETPVLPMVK
-283 SGTKMSEIAAT
+283 SGTVMTEIAPT

-301 TDTFYSYTTFL
+301 TDTYYSYTTFL
-312 AFNLQNN
+312 AFNLQSL
-319 DQKPTNMTIMM
+319 DLKPSSMTIMM

-338 SQSNIYVTYPT
+338 SQNNIYVTYPSYT
-349 YNYQLLKVPE
+349 YQLLK
-359 TIGGATTGSAPIGI
+359 APIGTGDVRI
-373 LPQETW
+373 GIVPQDSF
-379 QEKTSIYRIAISG
+379 QEKTSIYRIAVSG
-392 PKMTFAAQGN
+392 SSMTFAAQGN
-402 VTGNVLNQYAMDEN
+402 VTGNVLSQYAMDEN
-416 NNYFRIA
+416 NDYFRIA
-423 TTAYYYNSQTYTSTQ
+423 TTAYSYSSATGTSTQ
-438 QNNIY
+438 QNNVY
-443 VLDMNLQTV
+443 VLDINLQTV

-467 RFMGNRCYLVTF
+467 RFMGDRCYLVTF

-489 LSQPN
+489 LSQPTN
-494 HPKLL
+494 PRLL

-511 HPFDETHLIGLG
+511 HPLDQTHLIGLG

-588 VDLYLINQTATSI
+588 VDLYLINQTATSMI
-601 ITGVPEKTLPPVP
+601 NGIPEKALPPLAP
-614 TTSSSISTTQPGGIG
+614 TTSSTLTTPSGGIG

-660 GNVTQ
+660 GNITQ

-700 NVLYTFSETRVQLNS
+700 SVLYTLSETRVQLNS
-715 LDNFE
+715 LDTFE
-720 QIARIDLN
+720 QIARIELN

>member
-9 KLPFYSLAAILLA
+9 KLPIYSLAAILLS
-22 VLLVASIYSFNIES
+22 VLLIASIYSFS
-36 LTPNQ
+36 
-41 GPLNNPNL
+41 GDLNYPIL
-49 NNNNNNPNPIDNINI
+49 NNNNG
-64 NPQVYSMMTF
+64 QVSSMSTF
-74 SSYSA
+74 PSYTA
-79 LADFLKTSTGSSSL
+79 LKDFLKTSTGSSPSDT
-93 GSYDGRFGLS
+93 YDSRFGIS
-103 SQAPSAVPSQA
+103 AQSPTAAPNLA
-114 ESGLGGTNTK
+114 ESTVGGTNTK
-124 DYSTTNIQVAGVDEA
+124 DYSATNIQVSGVDEA
-139 DKVKTDGNYIYMI
+139 DKVKTDGNYLYMI

-168 VLYKIP
+168 VLFKIP
-174 YENTYLSGIYL
+174 YENAYLAGIYL
-185 NENTNKLVVLG
+185 NENTSKLIVLG
-196 NQYVPY
+196 SQYIPY
-202 VYPNGR
+202 TYTNGIDV
-208 ELQPGFSTDLY
+208 QPSFSTDLY

-224 GTTFVHI
+224 GTSFVHI
-231 YDVTDKSQPVLARNF
+231 YDITDKSRPTLASNF

-259 GYVYSIVNQNAY
+259 GYVYAIVNQNAY
-271 LVNDTPVLPMMN
+271 LVNETPVLPMVK
-283 SGTKMSEIAAT
+283 SGTVMTEIAPT

-301 TDTFYSYTTFL
+301 TDTYYSYTTFL
-312 AFNLQNN
+312 AFNLQSL
-319 DQKPTNMTIMM
+319 DLKPSSMTIMM

-338 SQSNIYVTYPT
+338 SQNNIYVTYPSYT
-349 YNYQLLKVPE
+349 YQLLK
-359 TIGGATTGSAPIGI
+359 APIGTGDVRI
-373 LPQETW
+373 GIVPQDSF
-379 QEKTSIYRIAISG
+379 QEKTSIYRIAVSG
-392 PKMTFAAQGN
+392 SSMTFAAQGN
-402 VTGNVLNQYAMDEN
+402 VTGNVLSQYAMDEN
-416 NNYFRIA
+416 NDYFRIA
-423 TTAYYYNSQTYTSTQ
+423 TTAYSYSSATGTSTQ
-438 QNNIY
+438 QNNVY
-443 VLDMNLQTV
+443 VLDINLQTV

-467 RFMGNRCYLVTF
+467 RFMGDRCYLVTF

-489 LSQPN
+489 LSQPTN
-494 HPKLL
+494 PRLL

-511 HPFDETHLIGLG
+511 HPLDQTHLIGLG

-588 VDLYLINQTATSI
+588 VDLYLINQTATSMI
-601 ITGVPEKTLPPVP
+601 NGIPEKALPPLAP
-614 TTSSSISTTQPGGIG
+614 TTSSTLTTPSGGIG

-660 GNVTQ
+660 GNITQ

-700 NVLYTFSETRVQLNS
+700 SVLYTLSETRVQLNS
-715 LDNFE
+715 LDTFE
-720 QIARIDLN
+720 QIARIELN

>member
-9 KLPFYSLAAILLA
+9 KLPIYSLAAILLS
-22 VLLVASIYSFNIES
+22 VLLIASIYSFS
-36 LTPNQ
+36 
-41 GPLNNPNL
+41 GDLNYPNL
-49 NNNNNNPNPIDNINI
+49 NNNNG
-64 NPQVYSMMTF
+64 QVSSMSTF
-74 SSYSA
+74 PSYTA
-79 LADFLKTSTGSSSL
+79 LKDFLKTSTGSSPSDT
-93 GSYDGRFGLS
+93 YDSRFGIS
-103 SQAPSAVPSQA
+103 AQSPTAAPNLA
-114 ESGLGGTNTK
+114 ESTVGGTSTK
-124 DYSTTNIQVAGVDEA
+124 DYSATNIQVSGVDEA
-139 DKVKTDGNYIYMI
+139 DKVKTDGNYLYMI

-168 VLYKIP
+168 VLFKIP
-174 YENTYLSGIYL
+174 YENAYLAGIYL
-185 NENTNKLVVLG
+185 NENTSKLIVLG
-196 NQYVPY
+196 SQYIPY
-202 VYPNGR
+202 TYTNGIDV
-208 ELQPGFSTDLY
+208 QPSFSTDLY

-224 GTTFVHI
+224 GTSFVHI
-231 YDVTDKSQPVLARNF
+231 YDITDKSRPTLASNF

-259 GYVYSIVNQNAY
+259 GYIYAIVNQNAY
-271 LVNDTPVLPMMN
+271 LVNETPVLPMVK
-283 SGTKMSEIAAT
+283 SGTAMTEIAPT

-301 TDTFYSYTTFL
+301 TDTYYSYTTFL
-312 AFNLQNN
+312 AFNLQSL
-319 DQKPTNMTIMM
+319 DLKPSSMTIMM

-338 SQSNIYVTYPT
+338 SQNNIYVTYPSYT
-349 YNYQLLKVPE
+349 YQLLK
-359 TIGGATTGSAPIGI
+359 APIGTGDVRI
-373 LPQETW
+373 GIVPQDSF
-379 QEKTSIYRIAISG
+379 QEKTSIYRIAVSG
-392 PKMTFAAQGN
+392 SSMTFAAQGN
-402 VTGNVLNQYAMDEN
+402 VTGNVLSQYAMDEN
-416 NNYFRIA
+416 NDYFRIA
-423 TTAYYYNSQTYTSTQ
+423 TTAYSYSSATGTSTQ
-438 QNNIY
+438 QNNVY
-443 VLDMNLQTV
+443 VLDINLQTV

-467 RFMGNRCYLVTF
+467 RFMGDRCYLVTF

-489 LSQPN
+489 LSQPTN
-494 HPKLL
+494 PRLL

-511 HPFDETHLIGLG
+511 HPLDQTHLIGLG

-588 VDLYLINQTATSI
+588 VDLYLINQTATSMI
-601 ITGVPEKTLPPVP
+601 NGIPEKALPPLAP
-614 TTSSSISTTQPGGIG
+614 TTSSTLTTPSGGIG

-660 GNVTQ
+660 GNITQ

-700 NVLYTFSETRVQLNS
+700 NVLYTLSETRVQLNS
-715 LDNFE
+715 LDTFE
-720 QIARIDLN
+720 QIARIELN

>member
-9 KLPFYSLAAILLA
+9 KLPIYSLAAILLS
-22 VLLVASIYSFNIES
+22 VLLIASIYSFS
-36 LTPNQ
+36 
-41 GPLNNPNL
+41 GDLNYPIL
-49 NNNNNNPNPIDNINI
+49 NNNNG
-64 NPQVYSMMTF
+64 QVSSMSTF
-74 SSYSA
+74 PSYTA
-79 LADFLKTSTGSSSL
+79 LKDFLKTSTGSSPSDT
-93 GSYDGRFGLS
+93 YDSRFGIS
-103 SQAPSAVPSQA
+103 AQSPTAAPNLA
-114 ESGLGGTNTK
+114 ESTVGGTNTK
-124 DYSTTNIQVAGVDEA
+124 DYSATNIQVSGVDEA
-139 DKVKTDGNYIYMI
+139 DKVKTDGNYLYMI

-168 VLYKIP
+168 VLFKIP
-174 YENTYLSGIYL
+174 YENAYLAGIYL
-185 NENTNKLVVLG
+185 NENTSKLIVLG
-196 NQYVPY
+196 SQYIPY
-202 VYPNGR
+202 TYTNGIDV
-208 ELQPGFSTDLY
+208 QPSFSTDLY

-224 GTTFVHI
+224 GTSFVHI
-231 YDVTDKSQPVLARNF
+231 YDITDKSRPTLASNF

-259 GYVYSIVNQNAY
+259 GYIYAIVNQNAY
-271 LVNDTPVLPMMN
+271 LVNETPVLPMVK
-283 SGTKMSEIAAT
+283 SGTAMTEIAPT

-301 TDTFYSYTTFL
+301 TDTYYSYTTFL
-312 AFNLQNN
+312 AFNLQSL
-319 DQKPTNMTIMM
+319 DLKPSSMTIMM

-338 SQSNIYVTYPT
+338 SQNNIYVTYPSYT
-349 YNYQLLKVPE
+349 YQLLK
-359 TIGGATTGSAPIGI
+359 APIGTGDVRI
-373 LPQETW
+373 GIVPQDSF
-379 QEKTSIYRIAISG
+379 QEKTSIYRIAVSG
-392 PKMTFAAQGN
+392 SSMTFAAQGN
-402 VTGNVLNQYAMDEN
+402 VTGNVLSQYAMDEN
-416 NNYFRIA
+416 NDYFRIA
-423 TTAYYYNSQTYTSTQ
+423 TTAYSYSSATGTSTQ
-438 QNNIY
+438 QNNVY
-443 VLDMNLQTV
+443 VLDINLQTV

-467 RFMGNRCYLVTF
+467 RFMGDRCYLVTF

-489 LSQPN
+489 LSQPTN
-494 HPKLL
+494 PRLL

-511 HPFDETHLIGLG
+511 HPLDQTHLIGLG

-588 VDLYLINQTATSI
+588 VDLYLINQTATSMI
-601 ITGVPEKTLPPVP
+601 NGIPEKALPPLAP
-614 TTSSSISTTQPGGIG
+614 TTSSTLTTPSGGIG

-660 GNVTQ
+660 GNITQ

-700 NVLYTFSETRVQLNS
+700 NVLYTLSETRVQLNS
-715 LDNFE
+715 LDTFE
-720 QIARIDLN
+720 QIARIELN